1 MNDDGSWK
9 SGAGGSIFGKGG
21 CIYEARGLLIWDMF
35 REFERHRYSPSC
47 GSFERGV

>member
-21 CIYEARGLLIWDMF
+21 VYLRGTGTVDMG
-35 REFERHRYSPSC
+35 HVS
-47 GSFERGV
+47 GV